1 MASGVT
7 PRTRIESYEDLEVW
21 QLAMDL
27 AEMTYALAKE
37 FPRDEVFGLTAQ
49 MKRAAVSIPS
59 NIAEGFGRDGIASF
73 VHFLR
78 IALGSARELETQL
91 LLAARLELVPLDA
104 VARPRDTTIRASK
117 MLRALVRRLAGC

>member
-1 MASGVT
+1 MVRA
-7 PRTRIESYEDLEVW
+7 PIESYEDLEVW

-27 AEMTYALAKE
+27 AEMTYNLTREIPKE
-37 FPRDEVFGLTAQ
+37 ELFGLSAQ

-59 NIAEGFGRDGIASF
+59 NIAEGYGRDGTASF

-91 LLAARLELVPLDA
+91 LLAARLGMVPADH
-104 VARPRDTTIRASK
+104 VVRPRDTTIRVSK
-117 MLRALVRRLAGC
+117 MLRALVRRLEERKP